1 MNFLALLLG
10 LGVER
15 LLTHFFHLREFRWLN
30 SLFDRGFAK
39 IATAKRSRAL
49 AGASVLA
56 IAVVLPVAVISILLQ
71 DRFLQIPYFVFAVL
85 VLLLSLGPRDLAK
98 EANDYCA
105 ALENDGI
112 DQAALTA
119 KELLE
124 GEPPIEEPDRSDS
137 VERAIYIQANNRIFG
152 VVLWFVLLGPTG
164 AWLFRV
170 LDLMRRRATYQMV
183 WVSEHGSELKTET
196 AIETLHGV
204 FAWLPSRLLMIGYAL
219 AGSFEGATIAW
230 RDFYAHGTEK
240 FFDLSSHLLGSVG
253 HGALGGTGSTDVHKG
268 TAAQARAAM
277 GLVWRTLWLIWCPIL
292 ALLTL
297 YDWLR

>member
-15 LLTHFFHLREFRWLN
+15 LLTHFFHLREFRWLDP
-30 SLFDRGFAK
+30 LFDRGFAK
-39 IATAKRSRAL
+39 IATAKRSRAIT
-49 AGASVLA
+49 GAAVLA
-56 IAVVLPVAVISILLQ
+56 IAIVLPVAVISILLQ
-71 DRFLQIPYFVFAVL
+71 ERYLQIPYFFFAVL

-105 ALENDGI
+105 AVENDKI
-112 DQAALTA
+112 AQAERTG

-124 GEPPIEEPDRSDS
+124 RELPIEEPDRSDS

-170 LDLMRRRATYQMV
+170 LDLMRRRAAYQTLRV
-183 WVSEHGSELKTET
+183 REPGTEPKTVT
-196 AIETLHGV
+196 AFETLHGV

-219 AGSFEGATIAW
+219 AGSFEGATRAW
-230 RDFYAHGTEK
+230 RNFYAHRAEK

-253 HGALGGTGSTDVHKG
+253 HGALGDTGSIDVDKG
-268 TAAQARAAM
+268 TAEGARAAM
-277 GLVWRTLWLIWCPIL
+277 DLVWRTLWLIWCPIL

>member
-10 LGVER
+10 LGVES

-30 SLFDRGFAK
+30 SLLDRGFAK
-39 IATAKRSRAL
+39 IATAKRGWAL
-49 AGASVLA
+49 AGGAALA

-71 DRFLQIPYFVFAVL
+71 DRYLQIPYFVFAVL

-98 EANDYCA
+98 EVNDYCT
-105 ALENDGI
+105 ALENDEI
-112 DQAALTA
+112 DQAARTG

-124 GEPPIEEPDRSDS
+124 HEPPTDEPNRSDS
-137 VERAIYIQANNRIFG
+137 VEKAIYIQANNRIFG

-170 LDLMRRRATYQMV
+170 LDLMLRRAAYQMV
-183 WVSEHGSELKTET
+183 WVSEHGPELKTET
-196 AIETLHGV
+196 AIETLYGV

-219 AGSFEGATIAW
+219 AGSFEGATMAW
-230 RDFYAHGTEK
+230 RDFYAHGAEN
-240 FFDLSSHLLGSVG
+240 FFDLSSDLLGSIG
-253 HGALGGTGSTDVHKG
+253 QGALRGAGSIDVHKD
-268 TAAQARAAM
+268 TAVQARAAM
-277 GLVWRTLWLIWCPIL
+277 RLVWRTLWLIWCPIL